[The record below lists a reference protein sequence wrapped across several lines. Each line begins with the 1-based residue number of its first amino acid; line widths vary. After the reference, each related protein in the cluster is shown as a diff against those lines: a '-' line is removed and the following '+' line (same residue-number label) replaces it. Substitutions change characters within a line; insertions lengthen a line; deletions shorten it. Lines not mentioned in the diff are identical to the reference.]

1 MADFQRYGELVNGHD
16 CRISP
21 SVFQTAQILLA
32 EAGAQ
37 GEFLLCQALF
47 PTQARKVPADQFAHV
62 HDCLMAGWSREVYQ
76 L

>member
-1 MADFQRYGELVNGHD
+1 
-16 CRISP
+16 
-21 SVFQTAQILLA
+21 LLA

-37 GEFLLCQALF
+37 GEFFLRQALF

-62 HDCLMAGWSREVYQ
+62 HACLMAGWSGEVYQ